1 MKNINIWILAH
12 VDAGKTSLTE
22 RLLFET
28 GIISEIGSVDKGN
41 TQTDSMEME
50 RQRGITIQSA
60 VVSFTVNNVKVNLID
75 TPGHPEFISEVE
87 RALRVLDGV
96 ILVIS
101 SVEGIQTQT
110 RVLMKTLAKLK
121 IPTIFFINK
130 IDRMGARYES
140 LLTEI
145 HDKLTP
151 HALSMGFVNNI
162 GTSAAH
168 MELFTENNQ
177 KFMEGLANRLADNN
191 ERFLERYLY
200 SAKDLAPD
208 DFESEFLEQF
218 KQAQLYPVLFG
229 SAITGEG
236 IPHLI
241 TAIQNCHSSVHYENT
256 PFTRGRIFKIERGK
270 NDEKIAY
277 VRVFSGE
284 IKIRESLS
292 YYRMNQT
299 GEIIKFTNK
308 VTGLKHFFSGK
319 TTDGT
324 IAASGDIV
332 KIMGLTDCQVGDDIG
347 VPSNETTE
355 TLFSPPSL
363 VTTIKASDENETI
376 HLFRALKKLA
386 EQDPFI
392 HIKQNSLQRELS
404 IHLYGEIQKEVI
416 RDQLKKDAQIDIEFL
431 VTQPIY
437 IEKPIFTG
445 EAVERMGDKGNPF
458 YSTIGFRIDPNPRST
473 GIEYHLEVE
482 LGSLPLSFHKAIEET
497 VYETLKQGLYGW
509 EVRDL
514 IVTLT
519 DTAYASAVSTASDFR
534 KLTPLVLM
542 RALAEATTQIYEPIH
557 RFELE
562 VPANYLS
569 RILFKLTQA
578 SSTYQDPIQND
589 QVFMIYGMIPIK
601 NIQSFKNQLP
611 GWTQGE
617 GVLLS
622 EFYGYEPFDGE
633 VPSCTR
639 YDHNPLNRKEYL
651 LHVLNS
657 V

>member
-1 MKNINIWILAH
+1 MKKINIGILAH

-22 RLLFET
+22 RILFET

-60 VVSFTVNNVKVNLID
+60 VVSFTLDHVKVNLID

-101 SVEGIQTQT
+101 SVEGVQPQT
-110 RVLMKTLAKLK
+110 RVLMKTLAKMG
-121 IPTIFFINK
+121 IPTIFFVNK
-130 IDRMGARYES
+130 IDRVGARYES

-151 HALSMGFVNNI
+151 HALAMSVVANI
-162 GTSAAH
+162 GTSTAQTE
-168 MELFTENNQ
+168 MFTENNQ
-177 KFMEGLANRLADNN
+177 DFMEALANRLGDLN
-191 ERFLERYLY
+191 EHFLEKYLY
-200 SAKDLAPD
+200 NEKDLTPA

-218 KQAQLYPVLFG
+218 KRAQLYPVLFG

-236 IPHLI
+236 ITYLI
-241 TAIQNCHSSVHYENT
+241 TAIQNWLPSVHSEDT
-256 PFTRGRIFKIERGK
+256 SVVRGKIFKIERGK

-277 VRVFSGE
+277 ARVFTGE

-292 YYRMNQT
+292 YYRTNQA
-299 GEIIKFTNK
+299 GERMGFTNK
-308 VTGLKHFFSGK
+308 VTGLQHFSSGK
-319 TTDGT
+319 TTNGT
-324 IAASGDIV
+324 RAVSGDIV

-347 VPSNETTE
+347 MASTETTE
-355 TLFSPPSL
+355 ALFSPPSL
-363 VTTIKASDENETI
+363 VTTIKACNEKETI
-376 HLFRALKKLA
+376 HLYRALKRLA

-392 HIKQNSLQRELS
+392 QIKQHPLQRELS
-404 IHLYGEIQKEVI
+404 IQLYGEIQKEVI
-416 RDQLKKDAQIDIEFL
+416 QDQLKKEAHIDIEFL
-431 VTQPIY
+431 GTQPIY
-437 IEKPIFTG
+437 IEKAIFTG
-445 EAVERMGDKGNPF
+445 TAVERMGESGNPF
-458 YSTIGFRIDPNPRST
+458 YATVGFRIDPNPRAT

-482 LGSLPLSFHKAIEET
+482 LGSLPLAFHKAIEET

-519 DTAYASAVSTASDFR
+519 DTAYASPVSTAGDFR

-542 RALAEATTQIYEPIH
+542 RALTEATTQIYEPIH

-562 VPANYLS
+562 IPIDSLS
-569 RILFKLTQA
+569 KVLFKLTQA
-578 SSTYQDPIQND
+578 SATYQNPIQND
-589 QVFMIYGMIPIK
+589 QVFTILGMIPIK
-601 NIQSFKNQLP
+601 NIHPFEIQLP

-617 GVLLS
+617 GVFLS
-622 EFYGYEPFDGE
+622 EFHGYQPLHGE
-633 VPSCTR
+633 VPVCTR

-651 LHVLNS
+651 LHALNS
-657 V
+657 M

>member
-1 MKNINIWILAH
+1 LKNINIGILAH

-22 RLLFET
+22 RILFET

-50 RQRGITIQSA
+50 QQRGITIQSA
-60 VVSFTVNNVKVNLID
+60 VVSFTVDNVKVNLID

-87 RALRVLDGV
+87 RALQVLDGV

-101 SVEGIQTQT
+101 SVEGVQPQT
-110 RVLMKTLAKLK
+110 RVLMKTLAKME
-121 IPTIFFINK
+121 IPTVFFVNK
-130 IDRMGARYES
+130 IDRVGARYES

-151 HALSMGFVNNI
+151 HALAMGFV
-162 GTSAAH
+162 TSISTSTAR
-168 MELFTENNQ
+168 MELFTEIHQ
-177 KFMEGLANRLADNN
+177 EFMEALANRLADNN
-191 ERFLERYLY
+191 EHFLERYLY
-200 SAKDLAPD
+200 SAKELAPV
-208 DFESEFLEQF
+208 DFETEYLEQF
-218 KQAQLYPVLFG
+218 KRAQLYPVLFG

-236 IPHLI
+236 INHLI
-241 TAIQNCHSSVHYENT
+241 KAIQNCHPSVHYDDNS
-256 PFTRGRIFKIERGK
+256 PIKGKVFKIERGK

-277 VRVFSGE
+277 VRVFTGE

-292 YYRMNQT
+292 YYRRNQA
-299 GEIIKFTNK
+299 GELMKFTNK
-308 VTGLKHFFSGK
+308 VTGLQHFFSGK
-319 TTDGT
+319 ITNGT
-324 IAASGDIV
+324 SAVSGDIV
-332 KIMGLTDCQVGDDIG
+332 KIMGLTECQVGDDIG
-347 VPSNETTE
+347 IPSNETTE

-363 VTTIKASDENETI
+363 VTTIKACNENETI
-376 HLFRALKKLA
+376 QLYRALKRLA

-392 HIKQNSLQRELS
+392 QIKQHPLQRELS

-431 VTQPIY
+431 GTQPIY

-445 EAVERMGDKGNPF
+445 TAVERMGEKGNPF
-458 YSTIGFRIDPNPRST
+458 YGTVGFRIDPNPRST

-509 EVRDL
+509 EVRDV

-519 DTAYASAVSTASDFR
+519 DTAYTSAVSTAGDFR

-562 VPANYLS
+562 IPVNLLS
-569 RILFKLTQA
+569 RILYKLTQA

-589 QVFMIYGMIPIK
+589 QVFMIHGMIPIK
-601 NIQSFKNQLP
+601 NIQPFKNQLP

-617 GVLLS
+617 GVFLS
-622 EFYGYEPFDGE
+622 EFHGYQPLNGE

>member
-1 MKNINIWILAH
+1 LKNINIGILAH

-22 RLLFET
+22 RILFET

-50 RQRGITIQSA
+50 QQRGITIQSA
-60 VVSFTVNNVKVNLID
+60 VVSFTVDNVKVNLID

-87 RALRVLDGV
+87 RALQVLDGV

-101 SVEGIQTQT
+101 SVEGVQPQT
-110 RVLMKTLAKLK
+110 RVLMKTLAKME
-121 IPTIFFINK
+121 IPTVFFVNK
-130 IDRMGARYES
+130 IDRVGARYES

-151 HALSMGFVNNI
+151 HALAMGFV
-162 GTSAAH
+162 TSISTSTAR
-168 MELFTENNQ
+168 MELFTEIHQ
-177 KFMEGLANRLADNN
+177 EFMEALANRLADNN
-191 ERFLERYLY
+191 EHFLERYLY
-200 SAKDLAPD
+200 SAKELAPV
-208 DFESEFLEQF
+208 DFETEYLEQF
-218 KQAQLYPVLFG
+218 KRAQLYPVLFG

-236 IPHLI
+236 INHLI
-241 TAIQNCHSSVHYENT
+241 KAIQNCHPSVHYDDNS
-256 PFTRGRIFKIERGK
+256 PIKGKVFKIERGK

-277 VRVFSGE
+277 VRVFTGE

-292 YYRMNQT
+292 YYRRNQA
-299 GEIIKFTNK
+299 GELMKFTNK
-308 VTGLKHFFSGK
+308 VTGLQHFFSGK
-319 TTDGT
+319 ITNGT
-324 IAASGDIV
+324 SAVSGDIV
-332 KIMGLTDCQVGDDIG
+332 KIMGLTECQVGDDIG
-347 VPSNETTE
+347 IPSNETTE

-363 VTTIKASDENETI
+363 VTTIKACNENETI
-376 HLFRALKKLA
+376 QLYRALKRLA

-392 HIKQNSLQRELS
+392 QIKQHPLQRELS

-431 VTQPIY
+431 GTQPIY

-445 EAVERMGDKGNPF
+445 TAVERMGEKGNPF
-458 YSTIGFRIDPNPRST
+458 YGTVGFRIDPNPRST

-509 EVRDL
+509 EVRDV

-519 DTAYASAVSTASDFR
+519 DTAYTSAVSTPGDFR

-562 VPANYLS
+562 IPVNLLS
-569 RILFKLTQA
+569 RILYKLTQA

-589 QVFMIYGMIPIK
+589 QVFMIHGMIPIK
-601 NIQSFKNQLP
+601 NIQPFKNQLP

-617 GVLLS
+617 GVFLS
-622 EFYGYEPFDGE
+622 EFHGYQPLNGE

-651 LHVLNS
+651 LHVLNTI
-657 V
+657 